1 MSARTVEE
9 ARRLVEA
16 SLQQSTA
23 EDGIER
29 IVLGDPVE
37 SGRHWVFFYQGRGYV
52 EGGDIDAMLIG
63 NAPIV
68 VPKDGGAPFAL
79 PSVRDVDAQI
89 RALASEDHPAGPS
102 TA

>member
-16 SLQQSTA
+16 SLQESAA

-29 IVLGDPVE
+29 VILGDPTE
-37 SGRHWVFFYQGRGYV
+37 SGRYWVFFYQGRAYV
-52 EGGDIDAMLIG
+52 ESGDLDALLVG

-68 VPKDGGAPFAL
+68 VPRDGGKLFAL
-79 PSVRDVDAQI
+79 ASVHDVDAQI
-89 RALASEDHPAGPS
+89 RALASEDSPTGSSAS
-102 TA
+102 

>member
-1 MSARTVEE
+1 MAEE

-23 EDGIER
+23 EDGIDR
-29 IVLGDPVE
+29 VVLGDPVE
-37 SGRHWVFFYQGRGYV
+37 SGRYWVFFSQGRGYV
-52 EGGDIDAMLIG
+52 ESGDVDAMLIG

-79 PSVRDVDAQI
+79 PSVRDVDTQI
-89 RALASEDHPAGPS
+89 RALASEDSPTDSS